1 MTDLLV
7 VNKVSTYVNLYC
19 CRGTETLPCC
29 PESGTLPCFPEIQ
42 VYYHVRETSV
52 IPLSSQEMVSENASS
67 VKCPEN
73 VTQFSCQEKETRSYH
88 ETETHC
94 SPEIPISHA
103 SETLSLCV
111 TASRSYLAENP
122 LRARETPFSHVIE
135 MSRRGTWT

>member
-1 MTDLLV
+1 MTVLLV

-29 PESGTLPCFPEIQ
+29 PESGTLPCFPENQ

-52 IPLSSQEMVSENASS
+52 IPLSFQEMVSENASS

-73 VTQFSCQEKETRSYH
+73 VKQFYCQEKETRSYH
-88 ETETHC
+88 ETETHSYHETETHC
-94 SPEIPISHA
+94 SLEIPISHV

-111 TASRSYLAENP
+111 TASRS
-122 LRARETPFSHVIE
+122 
-135 MSRRGTWT
+135 